1 MARVTI
7 IVERR
12 LAGTM
17 LMKNE
22 RRFACDGMNL
32 KTAADGAFFFLAIEM
47 RKVKVIMMLIR
58 VLGVVMLTIN
68 DDNEES
74 IFELPKC

>member
-32 KTAADGAFFFLAIEM
+32 KTAADGAFFFFSHRNE
-47 RKVKVIMMLIR
+47 KSESH
-58 VLGVVMLTIN
+58 N
-68 DDNEES
+68 DVNSSPRSGDADHQR
-74 IFELPKC
+74 